1 MNLLPLNSSPP
12 KLYGQAKR
20 IIKETSRAS
29 NPDWYRKARE
39 LDLQWHIWVSS
50 VGIDS
55 SVFNRITGEWWTGP
69 KLPKVSLIPAKE
81 GEKPRLDDQSRSAI
95 HEALRNLISSTVY
108 GVKAK
113 SVGICFHLVD
123 EIRIRDLAPDF
134 SSESDFETLNELLK
148 AAPQVAMGDDALDD
162 ESGDWRLC
170 PLVGAK
176 SGSRLSIATRVSSRF
191 KLIVNELIIYGEVRN
206 IPVIVNTFSGAV
218 EAVAALPLIIEDS
231 NYLSNTVY
239 LLQYEHMTLVCTT
252 GERGEL
258 QMIRPLLHRNTNHL
272 APTEVMDVVTQSA
285 ALNNIKDPRLAF
297 LTLNG
302 MPDEEVE
309 QLLLTYKQSNP
320 ETEIKIT
327 DVSQSPLV
335 DKIPGK
341 RLELAMATIDLSQ
354 VTPKD
359 HPLEQLQKR
368 WAFVDFYSPTKEIS
382 NRMPTRGDLRMLK
395 FAALARTLLIACL
408 LGFIGWTG
416 MDIFSKMRSESW
428 KLDSNVAQEMELKV
442 AMLGKE
448 KKELDHW
455 ENLLA
460 KRSEGWLAMQ
470 ALLELFPDDGGVIV
484 RNARYEVKAEAG
496 KSSKNLAGTNRSWT
510 ISGYA
515 NPEVAQDLATIGSRS
530 RVADLLNR
538 IADENDAAYLRVD
551 GDTRSLEV
559 NLQQRQGTMP
569 SSTTFPAKV
578 ARHFR
583 TTFDLRIKQGLSPE
597 DELAISTKNLTS
609 E

>member
-12 KLYGQAKR
+12 KLYGQARR

-29 NPDWYRKARE
+29 NPDWYKSARE

-50 VGIDS
+50 VGNES
-55 SVFNRITGEWWTGP
+55 AVFNRVTGEWWTAP
-69 KLPKVSLIPAKE
+69 KLPKVTLIPAKE
-81 GEKPRLDDQSRSAI
+81 GEKARLDDQSRNLI
-95 HEALRNLISSTVY
+95 HEALRNIISSSAY
-108 GVKAK
+108 GIKAK
-113 SVGICFHLVD
+113 SLGVCFHLVD

-134 SSESDFETLNELLK
+134 SSDPDFETLNELLK
-148 AAPQVAMGDDALDD
+148 AAPQIAMGDDALDD

-191 KLIVNELIIYGEVRN
+191 KLIVNELGIYGEVRN

-218 EAVAALPLIIEDS
+218 EAVAALPLVIEDPD
-231 NYLSNTVY
+231 YLSNTVY

-272 APTEVMDVVTQSA
+272 APTEIMDVVTQSA

-297 LTLNG
+297 LSLNG
-302 MPDEEVE
+302 MPEADVE
-309 QLLLTYKQSNP
+309 KVLQIYRQNHP
-320 ETEIKIT
+320 DTEIKIT
-327 DVSQSPLV
+327 DISQNPIV

-341 RLELAMATIDLSQ
+341 RLELAMATINLSE
-354 VTPKD
+354 VTPKN
-359 HPLEQLQKR
+359 HPLEELHTR
-368 WAFVDFYSPTKEIS
+368 WAFSDYYSPTKEVT

-395 FAALARTLLIACL
+395 FAALARTFLIVCL
-408 LGFIGWTG
+408 LGFIGWSG
-416 MDIFSKMRSESW
+416 MDIVSKMRSESW
-428 KLDSNVAQEMELKV
+428 KLDSATAQEMDLKV

-455 ENLLA
+455 ENLLT

-470 ALLELFPDDGGVIV
+470 ALLDLFPDDGGVIV
-484 RNARYEVKAEAG
+484 RSARYQAEATSETDNMVG
-496 KSSKNLAGTNRSWT
+496 LSRSWS
-510 ISGYA
+510 ISGFA
-515 NPEVAQDLATIGSRS
+515 NPEVAKNLATIGSRT
-530 RVADLLNR
+530 RVAELLNR
-538 IADENDAAYLRVD
+538 IAEENQADYLKVD

-569 SSTTFPAKV
+569 SSAAFPAKV

-583 TTFDLRIKQGLSPE
+583 TTFDLRIAQGLSAK
-597 DELAISTKNLTS
+597 DELALSTKPLTS

>member
-1 MNLLPLNSSPP
+1 MNLLPLNASPP
-12 KLYGQAKR
+12 KLYGQGRR

-29 NPDWYRKARE
+29 NPDWYKSARE

-50 VGIDS
+50 VGNES
-55 SVFNRITGEWWTGP
+55 SVFNRITGEWWAGP
-69 KLPKVSLIPAKE
+69 GIPKVSLMPAKE
-81 GEKPRLDDQSRSAI
+81 GERPRLDDQSRNAI
-95 HEALRNLISSTVY
+95 HEALRNIISSSAY
-108 GVKAK
+108 GIKPK
-113 SVGICFHLVD
+113 SVGVCFHLVD
-123 EIRIRDLAPDF
+123 EIRIRDLAPEF
-134 SSESDFETLNELLK
+134 SSDPDFETLNELLK
-148 AAPQVAMGDDALDD
+148 AAPQIALGDDSLDD
-162 ESGDWRLC
+162 ESGAWRLC

-176 SGSRLSIATRVSSRF
+176 TDSRQSIATRVSSRF
-191 KLIVNELIIYGEVRN
+191 KLIVDELNIYGEVRN

-218 EAVAALPLIIEDS
+218 EAVAALPLIIEDPD
-231 NYLSNTVY
+231 YLSNTVY
-239 LLQYEHMTLVCTT
+239 MLQYEHMTLVCTT
-252 GERGEL
+252 GEKGEL

-272 APTEVMDVVTQSA
+272 APTEIMDVVTQSA
-285 ALNNIKDPRLAF
+285 ALNNIKEPRLAF
-297 LTLNG
+297 LSLNG
-302 MPDEEVE
+302 MPEEHVE
-309 QLLLTYKQSNP
+309 KVLQIYRQNHP

-335 DKIPGK
+335 AKIPGK
-341 RLELAMATIDLSQ
+341 RLELAIATIDLSQ

-359 HPLEQLQKR
+359 HPLEELQKR
-368 WAFVDFYSPTKEIS
+368 WAFADFYSPTKEVS

-395 FAALARTLLIACL
+395 FAALARTFLIVCL

-428 KLDSNVAQEMELKV
+428 KLDSTEAQAMDLKV
-442 AMLGKE
+442 AKLGKE

-455 ENLLA
+455 ENLLT

-484 RNARYEVKAEAG
+484 KAASYQAEAT
-496 KSSKNLAGTNRSWT
+496 LETDNRVGMSRNWS

-515 NPEVAQDLATIGSRS
+515 NPEVAKNLATIGSRT
-530 RVADLLNR
+530 RVAELLNR
-538 IADENDAAYLRVD
+538 IADENQADYLKVD

-569 SSTTFPAKV
+569 SSSTFPAKV

-583 TTFDLRIKQGLSPE
+583 TTFDLRIGQGLSAK
-597 DELAISTKNLTS
+597 DDLALSTKPLTS

>member
-1 MNLLPLNSSPP
+1 MNLLPLNASPP

-29 NPDWYRKARE
+29 NPDWYKEARE

-50 VGIDS
+50 HGNESAVY
-55 SVFNRITGEWWTGP
+55 NRITGEWWKGSA
-69 KLPKVSLIPAKE
+69 LPKVTMIPAKE
-81 GEKPRLDDQSRSAI
+81 GEKPRLDDQSRNAV
-95 HEALRNLISSTVY
+95 HEALRNIISSSDY
-108 GVKAK
+108 GLKPK
-113 SVGICFHLVD
+113 SVGVCLHLVD

-134 SSESDFETLNELLK
+134 SSDPDFETLNELLK
-148 AAPQVAMGDDALDD
+148 AAPQIAMGDDALDD
-162 ESGDWRLC
+162 ESGVWRLC

-176 SGSRLSIATRVSSRF
+176 SDSRLSIATRVSSRF
-191 KLIVNELIIYGEVRN
+191 KLIVDELSIYGEVRN
-206 IPVIVNTFSGAV
+206 IPVIVNTYSGAI
-218 EAVAALPLIIEDS
+218 EAVAALPLIIEDP

-239 LLQYEHMTLVCTT
+239 LIQYEHMTLVCTT

-272 APTEVMDVVTQSA
+272 APTEIMDVVTQSA

-302 MPDEEVE
+302 MPEEHVE
-309 QLLLTYKQSNP
+309 KILLNYKQNHP

-335 DKIPGK
+335 ADIPGK
-341 RLELAMATIDLSQ
+341 RLELAMATINLAEL
-354 VTPKD
+354 TPKD
-359 HPLEQLQKR
+359 HPLEELQKR
-368 WAFVDFYSPTKEIS
+368 WAFADFYSPTKEVKD
-382 NRMPTRGDLRMLK
+382 RMPTRGDLRMLK
-395 FAALARTLLIACL
+395 FAALARTALIICA

-416 MDIFSKMRSESW
+416 MDILSKVRSESW
-428 KLDSNVAQEMELKV
+428 KLDSATAQEMDLKV

-455 ENLLA
+455 ENLLT

-484 RNARYEVKAEAG
+484 RSASYQAEATSEAD
-496 KSSKNLAGTNRSWT
+496 KRVGTSRIWN
-510 ISGYA
+510 ISGFA
-515 NPEVAQDLATIGSRS
+515 NPEVAKNLATIGSRT
-530 RVADLLNR
+530 RMAELLNR
-538 IADENDAAYLRVD
+538 IADENQAPYLKVD
-551 GDTRSLEV
+551 GDTRTLDV

-569 SSTTFPAKV
+569 SSTAFPAKV

-583 TTFDLRIKQGLSPE
+583 TTFDLRIAQGLSPK
-597 DELAISTKNLTS
+597 DELALSTKPLTS